1 MAKLQNRFWI
11 VDGKIV
17 QLDDILSRPPEE
29 LPPGDVLCATV
40 DGQLRQLTVGDPPK
54 ILIIK

>member
-1 MAKLQNRFWI
+1 MANLHNMVWI
-11 VDGKIV
+11 VDGRLV

-40 DGQLRQLTVGDPPK
+40 DGQLRQLTVGDPPR